1 MRQDTVFR
9 LALLAN
15 LSALSIILYYTIR
28 IPLPFIFPG
37 FLEIQFSNVPAIIA
51 GFMTGPIGGAVV
63 VVVRTL
69 AKMPGSHTMN
79 VGEFADMII
88 GIPTVVISA
97 VIYMKHRTKKGA
109 ILASVAGIITWVVVA
124 VIGNYFLFLP
134 FYAELFGVD
143 ELLKFLQVIPG
154 VTADNYLWR
163 FALFAALPF
172 NILLASMVYGITFL
186 SYKRL
191 VHLIES
197 VHSRLREL

>member
-15 LSALSIILYYTIR
+15 LSALSILLYYTIR
-28 IPLPFIFPG
+28 IPLPFLFPG

-51 GFMTGPIGGAVV
+51 GFMVGPVGGAVV

-79 VGEFADMII
+79 IGEFADMII
-88 GIPTVVISA
+88 GVPTVVVSA
-97 VIYMKHRTKKGA
+97 LIYMRHRTKKGA
-109 ILASVAGIITWVVVA
+109 IVASLAGVATWVFVA
-124 VIGNYFLFLP
+124 IVGNYFLFIP
-134 FYAELFGVD
+134 FYAEYLGL
-143 ELLKFLQVIPG
+143 ELLLNLLQIIPG
-154 VTADNYLWR
+154 ITAENYLWR
-163 FALFAALPF
+163 FALYSALPF

-186 SYKRL
+186 VYKRL

-197 VHSRLREL
+197 IHSRLRDV